1 LTLVGL
7 FLKIGDSR
15 HLTFAQWKME
25 LAKRFGVSR
34 ASGEIGGYS
43 WNAKDDVRRLLNR
56 RGAIIVGNHLASYS
70 IATTECGFVRPI
82 ASRHIRVASMI

>member
-1 LTLVGL
+1 ME
-7 FLKIGDSR
+7 
-15 HLTFAQWKME
+15 ME

-34 ASGEIGGYS
+34 VSGDIGGYS

-56 RGAIIVGNHLASYS
+56 RGVTIVGNHLASYS

>member
-1 LTLVGL
+1 ME
-7 FLKIGDSR
+7 
-15 HLTFAQWKME
+15 ME

-34 ASGEIGGYS
+34 VSGDWGYS

-56 RGAIIVGNHLASYS
+56 RGVIIVGNHLASYS

-82 ASRHIRVASMI
+82 ASRHISVASMI

>member
-1 LTLVGL
+1 
-7 FLKIGDSR
+7 
-15 HLTFAQWKME
+15 ME

-34 ASGEIGGYS
+34 VSGDIGGYS
-43 WNAKDDVRRLLNR
+43 WNAKDDVRRLNR
-56 RGAIIVGNHLASYS
+56 RGVIIVGNHLASYS